1 MITKEEREELAK
13 LVAKADGEWRIWAIG
28 DLVIANDIGDW
39 AGEFTDEVYTR
50 LAVAAVNAAPKLLAA
65 LDAETARAD
74 ALERRVADVE
84 EDALCDAWE
93 AQAWQP
99 LATAPKDGTWIVGLR
114 RPPVGREREPF
125 EMPAVLV
132 QWRDFPGRWSDGIE
146 GHSWDDELVGW
157 RALPKSTVVS
167 RSVAKRLKETGRPAA
182 PTWRTMETAPLD
194 GTPVLVHTGLRNG
207 IPHIEVMRFHGF
219 LAIPSALP
227 RLADWRWM
235 PIPEGGL

>member
-1 MITKEEREELAK
+1 MDSKERAELREL
-13 LVAKADGEWRIWAIG
+13 
-28 DLVIANDIGDW
+28 
-39 AGEFTDEVYTR
+39 
-50 LAVAAVNAAPKLLAA
+50 LAVADLLQAGGPGVPTVTRVLDA

-84 EDALCDAWE
+84 EDALCDAWV

-99 LATAPKDGTWIVGLR
+99 FATAPKDGTWIVGLR
-114 RPPVGREREPF
+114 KPPVGREREPY

-132 QWRDFPGRWSDGIE
+132 QWRDYPGRWSDGIE
-146 GHSWDDELVGW
+146 GHSWDDDLAGW
-157 RALPKSTVVS
+157 RPLPKSTVVS
-167 RSVAKRLKETGRPAA
+167 RSVAKRLKETSRPAA

-194 GTPVLVHTGLRNG
+194 GTPVLVHTGPRGFRNG
-207 IPHIEVMRFHGF
+207 VPHIEVMRFHGF

-227 RLADWRWM
+227 DLLAHWRWM